1 VKRPE
6 KPEYG
11 FATVFETLSETIFP
25 APAAL
30 PAPWTSRRRFPDPVA
45 RFREALEAAHGEVR
59 VVETLDEALSE
70 VAELLEEIGAEVV
83 VADSE
88 APLERFSLGAG
99 RQVARVSTHNADP
112 EAWRDLCARAD
123 AGVTSAE
130 ALLAETGSL
139 VVSSGPGRSRLVSL
153 LPPVHIAVVPAERI
167 ETDLFTWLAARSGRW
182 PANTV
187 LVSGPSKTGDIEQ
200 TLSVG
205 VHGPKRLVA
214 ILYD

>member
-1 VKRPE
+1 VKRPG

-11 FATVFETLSETIFP
+11 FETLSETLSETLFP

-59 VVETLDEALSE
+59 AVETLDEALAE

-83 VADSE
+83 VVDSE
-88 APLERFSLGAG
+88 APLERLSPGVG
-99 RQVARVSTHNADP
+99 RHVERVSAHYADP
-112 EAWRDLCARAD
+112 EAWRALCARAD
-123 AGVTSAE
+123 AGITSAE

-139 VVSSGPGRSRLVSL
+139 VVSSGPGRSRLASL
-153 LPPVHIAVVPAERI
+153 LPPVHIAVVPAARMT
-167 ETDLFTWLAARSGRW
+167 TDLFTWLESRPGGW

-187 LVSGPSKTGDIEQ
+187 LISGPSKTGDIEQ